1 MIMNSD
7 EIARNSTVF
16 PESDMPAINNSFN
29 ENGKPII
36 KVIGVGGGGDNAVN
50 HMYRQNIPG
59 VSFVVTNT
67 DRQALANSPVPKKIQ
82 LGSTGLGAGDMPEV
96 AKAAAEESEEELAE
110 LFDEDTKMVFITA
123 GMGGGTGTGAAPV
136 VARIAREKGKLTIG
150 IVTIPFLFEG
160 NKKIMKALDGAE
172 EMNKYVDAMLVIN
185 NERLTEIYKDLTLD
199 NAFAKA
205 DDTLTI
211 AAASISEMINT
222 HGETNIDF
230 KDVETTLKSGKTAI
244 ISTGYGDGENRVTKA
259 IENALN
265 SPLLKNRDVETSKRF
280 LFNIYYANDAENQ
293 FTIGEM
299 DEITRF
305 MTNFAKDVEVIW
317 GRTVDNSLGSKVKI
331 TILAA
336 GFDLSLNNENSPV
349 GTGRKS
355 DRGKSKDT
363 QPTNTDR
370 IAKEY
375 GESKIAG
382 RDREMARAR
391 YILLGA
397 DQMDNDSLIS
407 FIEKNPTFKRGN
419 DSTLRKEWEML
430 SESQKPDQKP
440 GTMYDNGKTKT
451 IVF

>member
-1 MIMNSD
+1 
-7 EIARNSTVF
+7 
-16 PESDMPAINNSFN
+16 
-29 ENGKPII
+29 
-36 KVIGVGGGGDNAVN
+36 
-50 HMYRQNIPG
+50 
-59 VSFVVTNT
+59 
-67 DRQALANSPVPKKIQ
+67 
-82 LGSTGLGAGDMPEV
+82 
-96 AKAAAEESEEELAE
+96 
-110 LFDEDTKMVFITA
+110 
-123 GMGGGTGTGAAPV
+123 
-136 VARIAREKGKLTIG
+136 
-150 IVTIPFLFEG
+150 
-160 NKKIMKALDGAE
+160 
-172 EMNKYVDAMLVIN
+172 
-185 NERLTEIYKDLTLD
+185 
-199 NAFAKA
+199 
-205 DDTLTI
+205 
-211 AAASISEMINT
+211 
-222 HGETNIDF
+222 
-230 KDVETTLKSGKTAI
+230 
-244 ISTGYGDGENRVTKA
+244 
-259 IENALN
+259 
-265 SPLLKNRDVETSKRF
+265 
-280 LFNIYYANDAENQ
+280 
-293 FTIGEM
+293 
-299 DEITRF
+299 

-349 GTGRKS
+349 GTGKKS
-355 DRGKSKDT
+355 DKGKSKDT